1 MLRSLPLKIVS
12 LALIVCGLPTGPA
25 AAQNAQSPEPYIVGG
40 SRGLDGTKLEET
52 TSHYLDLIAKS
63 AARDKSIIMVARLG
77 DGESSRGII
86 RRRLSALRD
95 YFVNTR
101 RIAESSVIAAEGERV
116 RGLGQVEVYV
126 GGRLFVVFRMRRN
139 RDFVR

>member
-1 MLRSLPLKIVS
+1 MLHSLLLRVIS
-12 LALIVCGLPTGPA
+12 LALIVCSVSFEPVG
-25 AAQNAQSPEPYIVGG
+25 AQNSQSPELYVVGG
-40 SRGLDGTKLEET
+40 SRGLDGASLEET

-63 AARDKSIIMVARLG
+63 AGEEKSIIMVARLG
-77 DGESSRGII
+77 DGESSRRII

-101 RIAESSVIAAEGERV
+101 RIAESSVVTAEGERV

-126 GGRLFVVFRMRRN
+126 GGKLLVVFRMRRN